1 LLPKNG
7 LKNTLAKSKGKKI
20 EKQNFIEEPITQT
33 LKTTY
38 KIKYSDSMLVAS
50 YRTPSMKPGMPVF

>member
-7 LKNTLAKSKGKKI
+7 LKKHFGQIKRQKI

-33 LKTTY
+33 LKQPY
-38 KIKYSDSMLVAS
+38 QDPNIQIPMLVAS
-50 YRTPSMKPGMPVF
+50 IERHQ

>member
-7 LKNTLAKSKGKKI
+7 LKNTLAKSKRQI

-33 LKTTY
+33 LKATY
-38 KIKYSDSMLVAS
+38 QDPNIQIPMLVAS
-50 YRTPSMKPGMPVF
+50 

>member
-1 LLPKNG
+1 

-33 LKTTY
+33 LKNSLPRS
-38 KIKYSDSMLVAS
+38 KYSDSMLVAS
-50 YRTPSMKPGMPVF
+50 HRTPSMKPGMPVF